1 MRKTSE
7 QRAAS
12 SLQTPA
18 RRKPHAGRWVV
29 VVAAT
34 LLAVSCAS
42 DDSGLVNVTT
52 PRDVEAAMR
61 RYVDDVK
68 NGDIDTVVTSFTLD
82 AELLEPGMD
91 VVRGRDAIRA
101 YFAKTNMA
109 GQSVSME
116 TSSLETYGHNA
127 YQWGSYRDRSG
138 SGRYVAAWR
147 QDEDGRW
154 RITRLML
161 QPSR

>member
-1 MRKTSE
+1 MKRGIV
-7 QRAAS
+7 
-12 SLQTPA
+12 L
-18 RRKPHAGRWVV
+18 V
-29 VVAAT
+29 AT
-34 LLAVSCAS
+34 LLLVSCAS

-61 RYVDDVK
+61 RYVDDLK
-68 NGDIDTVVTSFTLD
+68 TSDLDDFAGSFTLD
-82 AELLEPGMD
+82 AELLEPGLD
-91 VVRGRDAIRA
+91 AIQGRDAIRA
-101 YFAKTNMA
+101 YFAKAQMA
-109 GQSVSME
+109 GQAVAMD
-116 TSSLETYGHNA
+116 TSSLETYGRNA
-127 YQWGSYRDRSG
+127 YQWGRYRDRSG